1 MWARIIDVSRPSR
14 RHVIPVAGLSRS
26 LALAGIATRAAGRGV
41 SARML
46 GALHGDYEMRRQR
59 ARRSTAVDTRQTLGN
74 LKGGALKAGQ
84 LLSTVESVFPQDPDN
99 SWQEA
104 LTALQQDNSPLPFE
118 RIEPVLIAD
127 LGEQWRTQFRE
138 FDTVPVAAASI
149 GQVYRAAWLDGRS
162 VAVKVQMPGVAE
174 ALAFDVRALSRV
186 LRVSAILAPGVTMP
200 PLVQELQTRVLAEL
214 DYAREAAAQRV
225 FAKEYRGDPDIH
237 IADVVHGGRY
247 VLVTEWL
254 AGKPLAAVA
263 RDGSPG
269 ERDRAALLYQRFFLQ
284 APMRTGLLHTDPH
297 PGNFRLTD
305 GGQLG
310 VLDFGSTM
318 ELPGGLPATFGA
330 LISALTSED
339 PDQAERSLREQG
351 LLRRGT
357 RRDVVKLMD
366 YLAPFTEPARHEEFA
381 FSREWL
387 HQVFARAHDPRNP
400 DFIVAMKLSLPAE
413 QLFTHRVWLGIVGV
427 LSGLQARV
435 PVAPELRAHLP
446 GFARISA

>member
-1 MWARIIDVSRPSR
+1 MVVSRRGP
-14 RHVIPVAGLSRS
+14 RHAVPEAGLTRS
-26 LALAGIATRAAGRGV
+26 MALAGVAIRAAGRGA
-41 SARML
+41 SARLL
-46 GALHGDYEMRRQR
+46 GFVHGDYEMRRQR

-104 LTALQQDNSPLPFE
+104 LTALQQDNPLLPFE
-118 RIEPVLIAD
+118 QIEPVLADD
-127 LGEQWRTQFRE
+127 LGEHWRTRFRE
-138 FDTVPVAAASI
+138 FDETPVAAASI
-149 GQVYRAAWLDGRS
+149 GQVYRATWLDGRP

-186 LRVSAILAPGVTMP
+186 LQVSAVLAPGVAMP
-200 PLVQELQTRVLAEL
+200 PLVQELRSRVLAEL
-214 DYAREAAAQRV
+214 DYAREAEAQRV
-225 FAKEYRGDPDIH
+225 FAEEYRGDPDFV
-237 IADVVHGGRY
+237 IADVLHGGRQ

-254 AGKPLAAVA
+254 AGQPLAAVA
-263 RDGSPG
+263 RGGSAG
-269 ERDRAALLYQRFFLQ
+269 ERDRAGLLYQRFFLQ
-284 APMRTGLLHTDPH
+284 SPMRTGLLHTDPH

-305 GGQLG
+305 DGRLG

-318 ELPGGLPATFGA
+318 ELPDGLPATFGS

-339 PDQAERSLREQG
+339 ADQAERSLREQG

-446 GFARISA
+446 GFAHIWA